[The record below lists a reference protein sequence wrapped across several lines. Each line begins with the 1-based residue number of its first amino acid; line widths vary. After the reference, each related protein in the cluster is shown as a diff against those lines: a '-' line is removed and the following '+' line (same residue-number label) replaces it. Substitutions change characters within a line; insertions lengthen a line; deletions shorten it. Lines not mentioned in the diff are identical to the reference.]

1 MSAARW
7 LTVTP
12 EVANACLSLTSQPD
26 DLRLTLNGTQASG
39 LFRAGI
45 LGSQTAHL
53 APDDGLVH
61 GRNVLRV
68 VAVRDGVT
76 YHRRSV
82 TLLCPAMADP
92 RVGRPGWA
100 IPCPRARIPG
110 TNCAAEIAG
119 CPPNEVPGQV
129 QVYPYQSGY
138 PVQLLI
144 LAREDLSK
152 LWSSS
157 YVGNG
162 GDAFNVVTA
171 IQNISNART
180 KAGFS
185 KPIVILSA
193 LDGPREIST
202 DFQTLSLP
210 TILSKTNWQQDT
222 STWFD
227 MVTNNPG

>member
-1 MSAARW
+1 M
-7 LTVTP
+7 
-12 EVANACLSLTSQPD
+12 
-26 DLRLTLNGTQASG
+26 
-39 LFRAGI
+39 
-45 LGSQTAHL
+45 
-53 APDDGLVH
+53 
-61 GRNVLRV
+61 
-68 VAVRDGVT
+68 
-76 YHRRSV
+76 
-82 TLLCPAMADP
+82 
-92 RVGRPGWA
+92 
-100 IPCPRARIPG
+100 
-110 TNCAAEIAG
+110 
-119 CPPNEVPGQV
+119 
-129 QVYPYQSGY
+129 
-138 PVQLLI
+138 QLLI
-144 LAREDLSK
+144 LAREDLSP

-193 LDGPREIST
+193 LDGPWEIST

-227 MVTNNPG
+227 MVTNNPGWSAVGVAIDANTAGPVRVPESPVSGVATG